1 MKGRCIIV
9 TGFLATLKSTISKK
23 LGHDLNI
30 LTLNKDDIKEILGET
45 IGFKTREENLK
56 LSDATFKLMMALAEK
71 NLLLGYD
78 VIIEANFKKHE
89 LDELMKS
96 EIIKN
101 SCVIT
106 LYLTGD
112 KDILYERYIKRDIS
126 RHHVHQSTGLMTFEM
141 FSKSM
146 DSYQIE
152 DCFGKIISCDTTSF
166 NEMDYQNLLNQIKQ
180 HV

>member
-1 MKGRCIIV
+1 MNGRLIIV
-9 TGFLATLKSTISKK
+9 TGFLATLKSTISKR
-23 LGHDLNI
+23 LGQDLNI

-56 LSDATFKLMMALAEK
+56 LSDATFKLMMSIAEK

-126 RHHVHQSTGLMTFEM
+126 RHHVHQSTGLMTFDI

-146 DSYQIE
+146 DSYQID
-152 DCFGKIISCDTTSF
+152 DCFGEIISYDTTLF
-166 NEMDYQNLLNQIKQ
+166 NEVDYHNIFKQIKE
-180 HV
+180 HI

>member
-9 TGFLATLKSTISKK
+9 TGFIATLKSTIAKK

-30 LTLNKDDIKEILGET
+30 LTLNKDYIKEILGET

-56 LSDATFKLMMALAEK
+56 LSDATFKLMMSIAVK
-71 NLLLGYD
+71 NLLLGFD

-89 LDELMKS
+89 LDELKLS
-96 EIIKN
+96 EVIKD
-101 SCVIT
+101 SHVIT

-112 KDILYERYIKRDIS
+112 KEILYERYINRDIS
-126 RHHVHQSTGLMTFEM
+126 RHHVHQSTGLMTFDM

-146 DSYQIE
+146 DSYQID
-152 DCFGKIISCDTTSF
+152 DCFGEIISYDTTLF
-166 NEMDYQNLLNQIKQ
+166 NEMDYHNILKQIKQ
-180 HV
+180 YE